1 MCSYILY
8 RSICTMYFLYPFS
21 SRSKTL
27 SFPIPKPYN
36 FDAVFH
42 IFSSRLRASTRPPP
56 VRISIIMSVLVSSS
70 RRVFVV
76 YVVFF
81 VVVCVVAS
89 KSTTTLDDD
98 VNDDA
103 LSFALP
109 SFVPKVKR
117 IIVRDDVSK
126 KSDTNDDGWLYVRHE
141 STLDAVLALATR
153 RDFFDGERRWDTT
166 HRRNEERD
174 DDFADEEEDTEK
186 VLNAMTTTGFSAED
200 FARSEKGVVLVSVC
214 EARDDERARPS
225 FTASRSWSASSAM
238 YAFAAKAYSASSSAA
253 REGNESVSMRCKR
266 EDFVEKGG
274 AEKVDAFEKALRAEA
289 RLESSDASTSS
300 ALRRLS
306 EELACFSE
314 RAKERFGEGKVSS
327 AGDGEME
334 VAYAEICGV
343 TTLGAIDATKKKKIE
358 AFVEKTI
365 EEVLERVGALGV
377 VVAQAKEKNEVVKS
391 QRRALLQDD
400 SSSEKERSA
409 KDYPNKA
416 TATIVGFILLI
427 GAVTGF
433 LAMLNMPFPTDSLL
447 FPKTKD
453 D

>member
-1 MCSYILY
+1 
-8 RSICTMYFLYPFS
+8 
-21 SRSKTL
+21 
-27 SFPIPKPYN
+27 
-36 FDAVFH
+36 
-42 IFSSRLRASTRPPP
+42 
-56 VRISIIMSVLVSSS
+56 MSVLLSSS
-70 RRVFVV
+70 RRVFVVV

-81 VVVCVVAS
+81 VVVVRVVAS

-98 VNDDA
+98 VNDDFA
-103 LSFALP
+103 LSPFALP

-117 IIVRDDVSK
+117 IVVRRDDVSK
-126 KSDTNDDGWLYVRHE
+126 KSGDTNDDDGWVYVRHE

-153 RDFFDGERRWDTT
+153 RDFFDGGERRWDTT
-166 HRRNEERD
+166 HGRNEERD
-174 DDFADEEEDTEK
+174 DDFVADEEEDTEK
-186 VLNAMTTTGFSAED
+186 VLNAMTTTTGFSAED

-214 EARDDERARPS
+214 EAKDDERARPS

-238 YAFAAKAYSASSSAA
+238 YAFAAKAYSASSAAA

-334 VAYAEICGV
+334 VAYAEICGM

>member
-1 MCSYILY
+1 
-8 RSICTMYFLYPFS
+8 
-21 SRSKTL
+21 
-27 SFPIPKPYN
+27 
-36 FDAVFH
+36 
-42 IFSSRLRASTRPPP
+42 
-56 VRISIIMSVLVSSS
+56 MSVLLSSS
-70 RRVFVV
+70 RRVFVVV

-81 VVVCVVAS
+81 VVVVRVVAS

-98 VNDDA
+98 VNDDFA
-103 LSFALP
+103 LSPFALP

-117 IIVRDDVSK
+117 IVVRRDDVSK
-126 KSDTNDDGWLYVRHE
+126 KSGDTNDDDGWVYVRHE

-153 RDFFDGERRWDTT
+153 RDFFDDGEERRWWDTGT

-174 DDFADEEEDTEK
+174 DDYIADDEEEDTEK
-186 VLNAMTTTGFSAED
+186 VLNAMMTTTGFSALED

-238 YAFAAKAYSASSSAA
+238 YAFAAKAYSASSAA

-334 VAYAEICGV
+334 VAYAEICGM

>member
-1 MCSYILY
+1 MLRTIVLLLCVVYI
-8 RSICTMYFLYPFS
+8 SIYIYVFFTFS
-21 SRSKTL
+21 SRSNITPFSFETL
-27 SFPIPKPYN
+27 Y
-36 FDAVFH
+36 
-42 IFSSRLRASTRPPP
+42 SSRLEDAAFFFFAFEGIDDPPP
-56 VRISIIMSVLVSSS
+56 VRIIIVIMSVLLSS

-76 YVVFF
+76 YVVVY

-126 KSDTNDDGWLYVRHE
+126 KSDTNDDGWVYVRHE

-186 VLNAMTTTGFSAED
+186 VLNAMTTGFSAED

-214 EARDDERARPS
+214 EARDERARPS

-238 YAFAAKAYSASSSAA
+238 YAFAAKAYSASSL
-253 REGNESVSMRCKR
+253 VSIRCKR

-334 VAYAEICGV
+334 VAYAEICGM

>member
-1 MCSYILY
+1 M
-8 RSICTMYFLYPFS
+8 F
-21 SRSKTL
+21 
-27 SFPIPKPYN
+27 
-36 FDAVFH
+36 V
-42 IFSSRLRASTRPPP
+42 
-56 VRISIIMSVLVSSS
+56 
-70 RRVFVV
+70 VV

-98 VNDDA
+98 VNDVNDVNA

-117 IIVRDDVSK
+117 IVFVRDDDDVSK
-126 KSDTNDDGWLYVRHE
+126 KSDDTNDVNDGWVYVRHE

-153 RDFFDGERRWDTT
+153 RDFFDGGERRWDTT

-186 VLNAMTTTGFSAED
+186 VLNAMTTGFSAED

-214 EARDDERARPS
+214 EARDEGARPP
-225 FTASRSWSASSAM
+225 FTASPSWSASSAM
-238 YAFAAKAYSASSSAA
+238 YAFAAKAYSASSAAA

-334 VAYAEICGV
+334 VAYAEICGM

>member
-1 MCSYILY
+1 MG
-8 RSICTMYFLYPFS
+8 
-21 SRSKTL
+21 
-27 SFPIPKPYN
+27 
-36 FDAVFH
+36 V
-42 IFSSRLRASTRPPP
+42 
-56 VRISIIMSVLVSSS
+56 VVS
-70 RRVFVV
+70 RRVVCVVYYVFFVV
-76 YVVFF
+76 YVVVFF
-81 VVVCVVAS
+81 VAAS
-89 KSTTTLDDD
+89 KSTLTTLDDD
-98 VNDDA
+98 VNDVNDA
-103 LSFALP
+103 LSFALTSSP
-109 SFVPKVKR
+109 SSVPKVKR
-117 IIVRDDVSK
+117 INVVGGQNRDFDDVSK
-126 KSDTNDDGWLYVRHE
+126 KSGDDDDDGWVYVRHE

-153 RDFFDGERRWDTT
+153 RDFFDDGERRWWDTT

-174 DDFADEEEDTEK
+174 DDYFADEEEDTEK
-186 VLNAMTTTGFSAED
+186 VLNAMTFAAED

-238 YAFAAKAYSASSSAA
+238 YAFAAKAYSASSAAA

-334 VAYAEICGV
+334 VAYAEICGM

-358 AFVEKTI
+358 VFVGKTI

-377 VVAQAKEKNEVVKS
+377 VVVQAKEKNEVVKS

>member
-1 MCSYILY
+1 
-8 RSICTMYFLYPFS
+8 
-21 SRSKTL
+21 
-27 SFPIPKPYN
+27 
-36 FDAVFH
+36 
-42 IFSSRLRASTRPPP
+42 
-56 VRISIIMSVLVSSS
+56 MSVLLSS
-70 RRVFVV
+70 RRAFVV
-76 YVVFF
+76 VVYYVVFF
-81 VVVCVVAS
+81 VFFVVRVVAS
-89 KSTTTLDDD
+89 KSTTTLDD
-98 VNDDA
+98 VINDFA
-103 LSFALP
+103 LSPFASP
-109 SFVPKVKR
+109 SCVPKVKR
-117 IIVRDDVSK
+117 IKVVVRRDDDVSK
-126 KSDTNDDGWLYVRHE
+126 KSDDVNDDDGWVYVRHE
-141 STLDAVLALATR
+141 STLDAILALATR
-153 RDFFDGERRWDTT
+153 RDFFDDGRERT
-166 HRRNEERD
+166 HGKRNEDRD
-174 DDFADEEEDTEK
+174 DDCVADEEEDTEK
-186 VLNAMTTTGFSAED
+186 VLNAMTTTTTGWFSAED

-214 EARDDERARPS
+214 EAKDDERARPS
-225 FTASRSWSASSAM
+225 CTASRSWSASSAT
-238 YAFAAKAYSASSSAA
+238 YAFAAKAYSASSAAA
-253 REGNESVSMRCKR
+253 RGEGNESVSMRCKR
-266 EDFVEKGG
+266 EDFVEKGE

-314 RAKERFGEGKVSS
+314 RAEERFGEGKVSS

-334 VAYAEICGV
+334 VAYAEICGM

>member
-1 MCSYILY
+1 MLRTIVLLLCVVYI
-8 RSICTMYFLYPFS
+8 SIYIYVFFTFS
-21 SRSKTL
+21 SRSNITPFSFETL
-27 SFPIPKPYN
+27 Y
-36 FDAVFH
+36 
-42 IFSSRLRASTRPPP
+42 SSRLEDAAFFFFAFEGIDDPPP
-56 VRISIIMSVLVSSS
+56 VRIIIIIMSVLLSS

-76 YVVFF
+76 YVVVY

-117 IIVRDDVSK
+117 IVRDVSK
-126 KSDTNDDGWLYVRHE
+126 KSGDDDDGWVYVRHE

-166 HRRNEERD
+166 HRRSEERD

-186 VLNAMTTTGFSAED
+186 VLNAMTTGFSAED

-214 EARDDERARPS
+214 EARDEGVRSS
-225 FTASRSWSASSAM
+225 FTASPSWSASSAM
-238 YAFAAKAYSASSSAA
+238 YAFAAKAYSASS
-253 REGNESVSMRCKR
+253 SVSMRCKR

-314 RAKERFGEGKVSS
+314 RAEERFGEGKVSS

-334 VAYAEICGV
+334 VAYAEICGM

>member
-1 MCSYILY
+1 
-8 RSICTMYFLYPFS
+8 
-21 SRSKTL
+21 
-27 SFPIPKPYN
+27 
-36 FDAVFH
+36 
-42 IFSSRLRASTRPPP
+42 
-56 VRISIIMSVLVSSS
+56 MSVLLSSSFTSSS
-70 RRVFVV
+70 RKQRAFTKVV
-76 YVVFF
+76 YYYVVFF
-81 VVVCVVAS
+81 VVYYVVVCVVVAS
-89 KSTTTLDDD
+89 KSTTTFLDDD
-98 VNDDA
+98 VINDA
-103 LSFALP
+103 LSKFA
-109 SFVPKVKR
+109 VPKVKR
-117 IIVRDDVSK
+117 IDVFVRDDDDVSSK
-126 KSDTNDDGWLYVRHE
+126 KSDDTNDVINDGWVYVRHE

-153 RDFFDGERRWDTT
+153 RDFFDDDGEERRWWDTGT

-174 DDFADEEEDTEK
+174 DDYIADDEEEDTEK
-186 VLNAMTTTGFSAED
+186 VLNAMMTTTGFSALED

-214 EARDDERARPS
+214 EATRDDERARPS
-225 FTASRSWSASSAM
+225 FTASSRSWSASSAM

-253 REGNESVSMRCKR
+253 CEGNESVSMRCKR

-334 VAYAEICGV
+334 VAYAEICGM

>member
-1 MCSYILY
+1 
-8 RSICTMYFLYPFS
+8 
-21 SRSKTL
+21 
-27 SFPIPKPYN
+27 
-36 FDAVFH
+36 
-42 IFSSRLRASTRPPP
+42 
-56 VRISIIMSVLVSSS
+56 MSVLLSS

-117 IIVRDDVSK
+117 IVVRDDVSK
-126 KSDTNDDGWLYVRHE
+126 KSDTNDDDGWVYVRHE

-153 RDFFDGERRWDTT
+153 RDFFDGGERRWDTT
-166 HRRNEERD
+166 HGRNEERD
-174 DDFADEEEDTEK
+174 DDFVADEEEDTEK
-186 VLNAMTTTGFSAED
+186 VLNVMTTGFSAED

-334 VAYAEICGV
+334 VAYAEICGM

>member
-1 MCSYILY
+1 
-8 RSICTMYFLYPFS
+8 
-21 SRSKTL
+21 
-27 SFPIPKPYN
+27 
-36 FDAVFH
+36 
-42 IFSSRLRASTRPPP
+42 
-56 VRISIIMSVLVSSS
+56 MSVLLSS
-70 RRVFVV
+70 RRAFVV
-76 YVVFF
+76 VVYYVVFFVFF

-98 VNDDA
+98 VINDFA
-103 LSFALP
+103 LSPFASP
-109 SFVPKVKR
+109 SCVPKVKR
-117 IIVRDDVSK
+117 IIKVVVRRDDDVSK
-126 KSDTNDDGWLYVRHE
+126 KSDDVNDDDGWVYVRHE
-141 STLDAVLALATR
+141 STLDAILALATR
-153 RDFFDGERRWDTT
+153 RDFFDDGRERT
-166 HRRNEERD
+166 HGKRNEDRD
-174 DDFADEEEDTEK
+174 DDCVADEEEDTEK
-186 VLNAMTTTGFSAED
+186 VLNAMTTTTTGWFSAED

-214 EARDDERARPS
+214 EAKDDERARPS
-225 FTASRSWSASSAM
+225 CTASRSWSASSAT
-238 YAFAAKAYSASSSAA
+238 YAFAAKAYSASSAAA
-253 REGNESVSMRCKR
+253 RGEGNESVSMRCKR
-266 EDFVEKGG
+266 EDFVEKGE

-314 RAKERFGEGKVSS
+314 RAEERFGEGKVSS

-334 VAYAEICGV
+334 VAYAEICGM

>member
-1 MCSYILY
+1 
-8 RSICTMYFLYPFS
+8 
-21 SRSKTL
+21 
-27 SFPIPKPYN
+27 
-36 FDAVFH
+36 
-42 IFSSRLRASTRPPP
+42 
-56 VRISIIMSVLVSSS
+56 MSVLLSSSFTSSS
-70 RRVFVV
+70 RKQRAFTKVV
-76 YVVFF
+76 YYYVVFF
-81 VVVCVVAS
+81 VVYYVVVCVVVAS
-89 KSTTTLDDD
+89 KSTTTFLDDD
-98 VNDDA
+98 VIHDA
-103 LSFALP
+103 LSKFA
-109 SFVPKVKR
+109 VPKVKR
-117 IIVRDDVSK
+117 INVFVRDDDDVSSK
-126 KSDTNDDGWLYVRHE
+126 KSDDTNDVNDDFDDGWVYVRHE

-153 RDFFDGERRWDTT
+153 RDFFDDDDGEERRWWDTGT

-174 DDFADEEEDTEK
+174 DDYIADDEEEDTEK
-186 VLNAMTTTGFSAED
+186 VLNAMMTTTTGFSAED

-334 VAYAEICGV
+334 VAYAEICGM

>member
-1 MCSYILY
+1 
-8 RSICTMYFLYPFS
+8 
-21 SRSKTL
+21 
-27 SFPIPKPYN
+27 
-36 FDAVFH
+36 
-42 IFSSRLRASTRPPP
+42 
-56 VRISIIMSVLVSSS
+56 MSVLLSSS
-70 RRVFVV
+70 RRVFVVV

-81 VVVCVVAS
+81 VVVVRVVAS

-98 VNDDA
+98 VNDDFA
-103 LSFALP
+103 LSPFALP

-117 IIVRDDVSK
+117 IVVRDDDVSK
-126 KSDTNDDGWLYVRHE
+126 KSDTNDDDDGWVYVRHE

-153 RDFFDGERRWDTT
+153 RDFFDDGERRWDTT

-174 DDFADEEEDTEK
+174 DDYFADEEEDTEK

-214 EARDDERARPS
+214 EAKDDERARPS

-238 YAFAAKAYSASSSAA
+238 YAFAAKAYSASLAAA

-334 VAYAEICGV
+334 VAYAEICGM

>member
-1 MCSYILY
+1 
-8 RSICTMYFLYPFS
+8 
-21 SRSKTL
+21 
-27 SFPIPKPYN
+27 
-36 FDAVFH
+36 
-42 IFSSRLRASTRPPP
+42 
-56 VRISIIMSVLVSSS
+56 MSVLLSSSS
-70 RRVFVV
+70 RKRAFVV

-81 VVVCVVAS
+81 VVVVCVVAS

-98 VNDDA
+98 VNDDFA
-103 LSFALP
+103 LSPFALP

-117 IIVRDDVSK
+117 IVVRRDDVSK
-126 KSDTNDDGWLYVRHE
+126 KSGDTNDDDGWVYVRHE

-153 RDFFDGERRWDTT
+153 RDFFDGGERRWDTT
-166 HRRNEERD
+166 HGRNEERD
-174 DDFADEEEDTEK
+174 DDFVADEEEDTEK
-186 VLNAMTTTGFSAED
+186 VLNAMTTTTGFSAED
-200 FARSEKGVVLVSVC
+200 FARSEKGVVLISVC
-214 EARDDERARPS
+214 EARDERARPS

-238 YAFAAKAYSASSSAA
+238 YAFAAKAYSASSAAA

-334 VAYAEICGV
+334 VAYAEICGM

-365 EEVLERVGALGV
+365 EEVVERVGALGV

>member
-1 MCSYILY
+1 
-8 RSICTMYFLYPFS
+8 
-21 SRSKTL
+21 
-27 SFPIPKPYN
+27 
-36 FDAVFH
+36 
-42 IFSSRLRASTRPPP
+42 
-56 VRISIIMSVLVSSS
+56 MSVLLSSSS
-70 RRVFVV
+70 RKRVFVV

-81 VVVCVVAS
+81 VVVVCVVAS

-117 IIVRDDVSK
+117 IVRDVSK
-126 KSDTNDDGWLYVRHE
+126 KSGDDDDGWVYVRHE

-153 RDFFDGERRWDTT
+153 RDFFDDGERRWDTT

-174 DDFADEEEDTEK
+174 DDYFADEEEDTEK

-238 YAFAAKAYSASSSAA
+238 YAFAAKAYSASSAAA

-334 VAYAEICGV
+334 VAYAEICGM

>member
-1 MCSYILY
+1 MGVVV
-8 RSICTMYFLYPFS
+8 
-21 SRSKTL
+21 SRK
-27 SFPIPKPYN
+27 
-36 FDAVFH
+36 
-42 IFSSRLRASTRPPP
+42 
-56 VRISIIMSVLVSSS
+56 SVLCV
-70 RRVFVV
+70 VYHVFFVV
-76 YVVFF
+76 YVV
-81 VVVCVVAS
+81 CVAAS
-89 KSTTTLDDD
+89 KSTLTTLDDD
-98 VNDDA
+98 VKDVNDA
-103 LSFALP
+103 LSFALTSSP
-109 SFVPKVKR
+109 SSVPKVKR
-117 IIVRDDVSK
+117 INVVVGQNRDFDDVSK
-126 KSDTNDDGWLYVRHE
+126 KSVDDDDGWVYVRHE

-153 RDFFDGERRWDTT
+153 RDFDGERRDKT
-166 HRRNEERD
+166 HGRRRRERE
-174 DDFADEEEDTEK
+174 DFADEEEDTEK
-186 VLNAMTTTGFSAED
+186 VLNAMTFAAED

-238 YAFAAKAYSASSSAA
+238 YAFAAKAYSASSAA

-334 VAYAEICGV
+334 VAYAEICGM

-358 AFVEKTI
+358 AFVGKTI

-377 VVAQAKEKNEVVKS
+377 VVVQAKEKNEVVKS

>member
-1 MCSYILY
+1 
-8 RSICTMYFLYPFS
+8 
-21 SRSKTL
+21 
-27 SFPIPKPYN
+27 
-36 FDAVFH
+36 
-42 IFSSRLRASTRPPP
+42 
-56 VRISIIMSVLVSSS
+56 MSVLLSSSFTSSS
-70 RRVFVV
+70 RKQRAFTKVV
-76 YVVFF
+76 YYYYVVFF
-81 VVVCVVAS
+81 VVYYVVVCVVVVAS
-89 KSTTTLDDD
+89 KSTTTFLDDD
-98 VNDDA
+98 DVINDA
-103 LSFALP
+103 LSKFA
-109 SFVPKVKR
+109 VPKVKR
-117 IIVRDDVSK
+117 IDVFVRDDDDDVSSK
-126 KSDTNDDGWLYVRHE
+126 KSDDTNDVINDGWVYVRHE

-153 RDFFDGERRWDTT
+153 RDFFDDDGEERRWWDTGT

-174 DDFADEEEDTEK
+174 DDYIADDEEEDTEK
-186 VLNAMTTTGFSAED
+186 VLNAMMTTTGFSALED

-214 EARDDERARPS
+214 EATRDDERAARPS
-225 FTASRSWSASSAM
+225 FTASSRSWSASSAM

-334 VAYAEICGV
+334 VAYAEICGM

>member
-1 MCSYILY
+1 
-8 RSICTMYFLYPFS
+8 
-21 SRSKTL
+21 
-27 SFPIPKPYN
+27 
-36 FDAVFH
+36 
-42 IFSSRLRASTRPPP
+42 
-56 VRISIIMSVLVSSS
+56 MSVLLSS

-117 IIVRDDVSK
+117 IIARDDVSK
-126 KSDTNDDGWLYVRHE
+126 KSDTNDDGWVYVRHE

-153 RDFFDGERRWDTT
+153 RDFFDDGERRWDTT

-238 YAFAAKAYSASSSAA
+238 YAFAAKAYSASSAAA

-334 VAYAEICGV
+334 VAYAEICGM

>member
-1 MCSYILY
+1 
-8 RSICTMYFLYPFS
+8 
-21 SRSKTL
+21 
-27 SFPIPKPYN
+27 
-36 FDAVFH
+36 
-42 IFSSRLRASTRPPP
+42 
-56 VRISIIMSVLVSSS
+56 MSVLLSSS
-70 RRVFVV
+70 RRVFVVV

-81 VVVCVVAS
+81 VVVVRVVAS

-98 VNDDA
+98 VNDDDDA

-117 IIVRDDVSK
+117 IVVRDDVSK
-126 KSDTNDDGWLYVRHE
+126 KSDTNDDGWVYVRHE

-153 RDFFDGERRWDTT
+153 RDFFDGGERRWDTT
-166 HRRNEERD
+166 HGRNEERD
-174 DDFADEEEDTEK
+174 DDFVADEEEDTEK
-186 VLNAMTTTGFSAED
+186 VLNAMMTTTGFSALED

-214 EARDDERARPS
+214 EAKDDERARPS

-238 YAFAAKAYSASSSAA
+238 YAFAAKAYSASSAAA

-334 VAYAEICGV
+334 VAYAEICGM

>member
-1 MCSYILY
+1 
-8 RSICTMYFLYPFS
+8 
-21 SRSKTL
+21 
-27 SFPIPKPYN
+27 
-36 FDAVFH
+36 
-42 IFSSRLRASTRPPP
+42 
-56 VRISIIMSVLVSSS
+56 MSVLLLSSFTSS
-70 RRVFVV
+70 RKRAFKVV
-76 YVVFF
+76 YYVVFF
-81 VVVCVVAS
+81 VVYYVVCVVVAS
-89 KSTTTLDDD
+89 KSTTTFLDDD
-98 VNDDA
+98 DVINDA
-103 LSFALP
+103 LSKFA
-109 SFVPKVKR
+109 VPKVKR
-117 IIVRDDVSK
+117 IDVFVRDDDDDVSSK
-126 KSDTNDDGWLYVRHE
+126 KSDDTNDVINDGWVYVRHE

-153 RDFFDGERRWDTT
+153 RDFFDDDGEERRWWDTGT

-174 DDFADEEEDTEK
+174 DDYIADDEEEDTEK
-186 VLNAMTTTGFSAED
+186 VLNAMTTTGFSALED

-214 EARDDERARPS
+214 EATRDDERARPS
-225 FTASRSWSASSAM
+225 FTASSRSWSASSAM

-334 VAYAEICGV
+334 VAYAEICGM

>member
-1 MCSYILY
+1 
-8 RSICTMYFLYPFS
+8 
-21 SRSKTL
+21 
-27 SFPIPKPYN
+27 
-36 FDAVFH
+36 
-42 IFSSRLRASTRPPP
+42 
-56 VRISIIMSVLVSSS
+56 MSVLLSSFTS
-70 RRVFVV
+70 SHKRAFKVV
-76 YVVFF
+76 YYVVFF
-81 VVVCVVAS
+81 VVYYVVCVVVAS

-98 VNDDA
+98 VNDA
-103 LSFALP
+103 LSFA
-109 SFVPKVKR
+109 VPKVKR
-117 IIVRDDVSK
+117 INVFVRDDDDVSSK
-126 KSDTNDDGWLYVRHE
+126 KSDDTNDVNDDFDDGWVYVRHE

-153 RDFFDGERRWDTT
+153 RDFFDDDGEERRWWDTGT

-174 DDFADEEEDTEK
+174 DDYIADDEEEDTEK
-186 VLNAMTTTGFSAED
+186 VLNAMTMTTTGFSALED

-214 EARDDERARPS
+214 EATRDDERARPS
-225 FTASRSWSASSAM
+225 FTASRRSWSASSAM

-334 VAYAEICGV
+334 VAYAEICGM

>member
-1 MCSYILY
+1 M
-8 RSICTMYFLYPFS
+8 
-21 SRSKTL
+21 
-27 SFPIPKPYN
+27 
-36 FDAVFH
+36 
-42 IFSSRLRASTRPPP
+42 
-56 VRISIIMSVLVSSS
+56 
-70 RRVFVV
+70 FVV

-117 IIVRDDVSK
+117 IVVRDDVSK
-126 KSDTNDDGWLYVRHE
+126 KSDTNDDDGWVYVRHE

-166 HRRNEERD
+166 HRRSEERD

-186 VLNAMTTTGFSAED
+186 VLNAMTTGFSAED

-238 YAFAAKAYSASSSAA
+238 YAFAAKAYSASS
-253 REGNESVSMRCKR
+253 SVSMRCKR

-334 VAYAEICGV
+334 VAYAEICGM

>member
-1 MCSYILY
+1 
-8 RSICTMYFLYPFS
+8 
-21 SRSKTL
+21 
-27 SFPIPKPYN
+27 
-36 FDAVFH
+36 
-42 IFSSRLRASTRPPP
+42 
-56 VRISIIMSVLVSSS
+56 MSVLLSSFTSS
-70 RRVFVV
+70 RKRAFKVV
-76 YVVFF
+76 YYVVFF
-81 VVVCVVAS
+81 VVYYVVCVVVAS

-98 VNDDA
+98 VNDVNDVNA

-109 SFVPKVKR
+109 SSFVPKVKR
-117 IIVRDDVSK
+117 IVFVRDDDDVSK
-126 KSDTNDDGWLYVRHE
+126 KSDDTNDDDFDGWVYVRHE

-153 RDFFDGERRWDTT
+153 RDFFDDDGEERRWWDTGT

-174 DDFADEEEDTEK
+174 DDYIADDEEEDTEK
-186 VLNAMTTTGFSAED
+186 VLNAMMTTTTGFSALED

-334 VAYAEICGV
+334 VAYAEICGM

>member
-1 MCSYILY
+1 
-8 RSICTMYFLYPFS
+8 
-21 SRSKTL
+21 
-27 SFPIPKPYN
+27 
-36 FDAVFH
+36 
-42 IFSSRLRASTRPPP
+42 
-56 VRISIIMSVLVSSS
+56 MSVLLSS
-70 RRVFVV
+70 RRAFVV
-76 YVVFF
+76 VVYYVVFF
-81 VVVCVVAS
+81 VVYYVVCVVVAS

-98 VNDDA
+98 VINDFA
-103 LSFALP
+103 LSPFASP
-109 SFVPKVKR
+109 SCVPKVKR
-117 IIVRDDVSK
+117 IKVVVRRDDDVSK
-126 KSDTNDDGWLYVRHE
+126 KSGDANDDDGWVYVRHE
-141 STLDAVLALATR
+141 STLDAILALATR
-153 RDFFDGERRWDTT
+153 RDFFDDGRERT
-166 HRRNEERD
+166 HGKRNEDRD
-174 DDFADEEEDTEK
+174 DDCVADEEEDTEK
-186 VLNAMTTTGFSAED
+186 VLNAMTTTTTGWFSAED

-214 EARDDERARPS
+214 EAKDDERARPS
-225 FTASRSWSASSAM
+225 FTASRRSWSASSAM

-334 VAYAEICGV
+334 VAYAEICGM

>member
-1 MCSYILY
+1 
-8 RSICTMYFLYPFS
+8 
-21 SRSKTL
+21 
-27 SFPIPKPYN
+27 
-36 FDAVFH
+36 
-42 IFSSRLRASTRPPP
+42 
-56 VRISIIMSVLVSSS
+56 MSVLLLSFTSS
-70 RRVFVV
+70 RKRAFKVV
-76 YVVFF
+76 YYVVFF
-81 VVVCVVAS
+81 VVYYVVCVVVAS

-98 VNDDA
+98 VINDDVINDA

-109 SFVPKVKR
+109 KVKR
-117 IIVRDDVSK
+117 IVFVRDDDDVSSK
-126 KSDTNDDGWLYVRHE
+126 KSDDTNDVNDGWVYVRHE

-153 RDFFDGERRWDTT
+153 RDFFDDDGEERRWWDTGT

-174 DDFADEEEDTEK
+174 DDYIADDEEEDTEK
-186 VLNAMTTTGFSAED
+186 VLNAMMTTTTGFSALED

-225 FTASRSWSASSAM
+225 FTASRRSWSASSAM

-334 VAYAEICGV
+334 VAYAEICGM

>member
-1 MCSYILY
+1 
-8 RSICTMYFLYPFS
+8 
-21 SRSKTL
+21 
-27 SFPIPKPYN
+27 
-36 FDAVFH
+36 
-42 IFSSRLRASTRPPP
+42 
-56 VRISIIMSVLVSSS
+56 MSVLLSSSFTSSS
-70 RRVFVV
+70 RKQRAFTKVV
-76 YVVFF
+76 YYYYVVFF
-81 VVVCVVAS
+81 VVYYVVVCVVVAAS
-89 KSTTTLDDD
+89 KSTTTFLDDD
-98 VNDDA
+98 DVINDA
-103 LSFALP
+103 LSKFA
-109 SFVPKVKR
+109 VPKVKR
-117 IIVRDDVSK
+117 INVFVRDDDDDVSSK
-126 KSDTNDDGWLYVRHE
+126 KSDDTNDVINDGWVYVRHE

-153 RDFFDGERRWDTT
+153 RDFDGERWDKT
-166 HRRNEERD
+166 HGRRSERE
-174 DDFADEEEDTEK
+174 DFADEEEDTEK
-186 VLNAMTTTGFSAED
+186 VLNAMTFAAED

-214 EARDDERARPS
+214 EARDEGARPP
-225 FTASRSWSASSAM
+225 FTASPSWSASSAM
-238 YAFAAKAYSASSSAA
+238 YAFAAKAYSASSAA

-289 RLESSDASTSS
+289 CLESSDASTYS
-300 ALRRLS
+300 ALRLMS

-314 RAKERFGEGKVSS
+314 RAEERFGEGKVSS

-334 VAYAEICGV
+334 VAYAEICGM

-358 AFVEKTI
+358 AFVGKTI

>member
-1 MCSYILY
+1 
-8 RSICTMYFLYPFS
+8 
-21 SRSKTL
+21 
-27 SFPIPKPYN
+27 
-36 FDAVFH
+36 
-42 IFSSRLRASTRPPP
+42 
-56 VRISIIMSVLVSSS
+56 MSVLLSSFTSS
-70 RRVFVV
+70 RKRAFKVLY

-81 VVVCVVAS
+81 VVYYVVCVVVAS

-98 VNDDA
+98 VINDVNA
-103 LSFALP
+103 LSKFA
-109 SFVPKVKR
+109 VPKVKR
-117 IIVRDDVSK
+117 INVFVRDDDDVSSK
-126 KSDTNDDGWLYVRHE
+126 KSDDTNDVNDDFDDGWVYVRHE

-153 RDFFDGERRWDTT
+153 RDFDGERRDKTQG
-166 HRRNEERD
+166 RRRRRERE
-174 DDFADEEEDTEK
+174 DFADEEEDTEK
-186 VLNAMTTTGFSAED
+186 VLNAMTFAAED

-238 YAFAAKAYSASSSAA
+238 YAFAEKAYSASSSAA

-266 EDFVEKGG
+266 EDLVEKGG

-334 VAYAEICGV
+334 VAYAEICGMS
-343 TTLGAIDATKKKKIE
+343 TLGAIDATKKKKIE
-358 AFVEKTI
+358 AFVGKTI

-377 VVAQAKEKNEVVKS
+377 VVVQAKEKNEVVKS

>member
-1 MCSYILY
+1 MG
-8 RSICTMYFLYPFS
+8 
-21 SRSKTL
+21 
-27 SFPIPKPYN
+27 
-36 FDAVFH
+36 V
-42 IFSSRLRASTRPPP
+42 
-56 VRISIIMSVLVSSS
+56 VVS
-70 RRVFVV
+70 RRVVCVVYYVFFVV
-76 YVVFF
+76 YFVVFF
-81 VVVCVVAS
+81 VAAS
-89 KSTTTLDDD
+89 KSTLTTFDDD
-98 VNDDA
+98 VNDVNDA
-103 LSFALP
+103 LSFALTSSP
-109 SFVPKVKR
+109 SSVPKVKR
-117 IIVRDDVSK
+117 INVVGGQNRDFDDVSK
-126 KSDTNDDGWLYVRHE
+126 KSGDDDDDGWVYVRHE

-153 RDFFDGERRWDTT
+153 RDFDGERRDKT
-166 HRRNEERD
+166 HGRRRRERE
-174 DDFADEEEDTEK
+174 DFADEEEDTEK
-186 VLNAMTTTGFSAED
+186 VLNAMTFAAED

-214 EARDDERARPS
+214 EARDEGARPP
-225 FTASRSWSASSAM
+225 FTASPSWSASSAM
-238 YAFAAKAYSASSSAA
+238 YAFAAKAYSASSAA

-334 VAYAEICGV
+334 VAYAEICGM

>member
-1 MCSYILY
+1 
-8 RSICTMYFLYPFS
+8 
-21 SRSKTL
+21 
-27 SFPIPKPYN
+27 
-36 FDAVFH
+36 
-42 IFSSRLRASTRPPP
+42 
-56 VRISIIMSVLVSSS
+56 MSVLLSSFITSSS
-70 RRVFVV
+70 RKRAFNKVV
-76 YVVFF
+76 YYVVFF
-81 VVVCVVAS
+81 VVYYVVCVVVAS

-98 VNDDA
+98 VINDDVINDA
-103 LSFALP
+103 LSFA
-109 SFVPKVKR
+109 VPKVKR
-117 IIVRDDVSK
+117 IVFVRDDDDVSSK
-126 KSDTNDDGWLYVRHE
+126 KSDDTNDVNDGWVYVRHE

-153 RDFFDGERRWDTT
+153 RDFFDDDDGEERRWWDTGT

-174 DDFADEEEDTEK
+174 DDYIADDEEEDTEK
-186 VLNAMTTTGFSAED
+186 VLNAMMTTTTTGFSALED

-214 EARDDERARPS
+214 EATRDDERARPS

-334 VAYAEICGV
+334 VAYAEICGM

>member
-1 MCSYILY
+1 
-8 RSICTMYFLYPFS
+8 
-21 SRSKTL
+21 
-27 SFPIPKPYN
+27 
-36 FDAVFH
+36 
-42 IFSSRLRASTRPPP
+42 
-56 VRISIIMSVLVSSS
+56 MSVLLSSSFTSSS
-70 RRVFVV
+70 RKQQRAFITKVV
-76 YVVFF
+76 YYYVVFF
-81 VVVCVVAS
+81 VVYYVVVCVVVVAS
-89 KSTTTLDDD
+89 KSTTTFLDDD
-98 VNDDA
+98 DVINDA
-103 LSFALP
+103 LSKFA
-109 SFVPKVKR
+109 VPKVKR
-117 IIVRDDVSK
+117 INVFVRDDDDVSK
-126 KSDTNDDGWLYVRHE
+126 KSDDTNDVNDFDDGWVYVRHE

-153 RDFFDGERRWDTT
+153 RDFFDDDDGEERRWWDTGT

-174 DDFADEEEDTEK
+174 DDYIADDEEEDTEK
-186 VLNAMTTTGFSAED
+186 VLNAMMTTTGFSALED

-214 EARDDERARPS
+214 EATRDDERARPS

-334 VAYAEICGV
+334 VAYAEICGM

>member
-1 MCSYILY
+1 M
-8 RSICTMYFLYPFS
+8 
-21 SRSKTL
+21 K
-27 SFPIPKPYN
+27 
-36 FDAVFH
+36 
-42 IFSSRLRASTRPPP
+42 
-56 VRISIIMSVLVSSS
+56 RIN
-70 RRVFVV
+70 VFVRDD
-76 YVVFF
+76 
-81 VVVCVVAS
+81 
-89 KSTTTLDDD
+89 DDD
-98 VNDDA
+98 V
-103 LSFALP
+103 F
-109 SFVPKVKR
+109 
-117 IIVRDDVSK
+117 K
-126 KSDTNDDGWLYVRHE
+126 KSDDTNDVNDGWVYVRHE

-153 RDFFDGERRWDTT
+153 RDFFDDDDGEERRWWDTGT

-174 DDFADEEEDTEK
+174 DDYIADDEEEDTEK
-186 VLNAMTTTGFSAED
+186 VLNAMMTTTTTGFSALED

-214 EARDDERARPS
+214 EATRDDERAKRRNLRLLRL
-225 FTASRSWSASSAM
+225 RSWSASSAM
-238 YAFAAKAYSASSSAA
+238 YAFAAKAYSASSAAA

-274 AEKVDAFEKALRAEA
+274 AEKVDAFGKALRAEA

-334 VAYAEICGV
+334 VAYAEICGM

>member
-1 MCSYILY
+1 
-8 RSICTMYFLYPFS
+8 
-21 SRSKTL
+21 
-27 SFPIPKPYN
+27 
-36 FDAVFH
+36 
-42 IFSSRLRASTRPPP
+42 
-56 VRISIIMSVLVSSS
+56 MSVLLSSSSS
-70 RRVFVV
+70 RKRAFKVV
-76 YVVFF
+76 YYVVFF
-81 VVVCVVAS
+81 VVYVVVCVVAS

-98 VNDDA
+98 VNDDVNDA

-109 SFVPKVKR
+109 KVKR
-117 IIVRDDVSK
+117 INVFVRDDDDVSSK
-126 KSDTNDDGWLYVRHE
+126 KSDDTNDVNDGWVYVRHE

-153 RDFFDGERRWDTT
+153 RDFFDDDGEERRWWDTGT

-174 DDFADEEEDTEK
+174 DDYIADDEEEDTEK
-186 VLNAMTTTGFSAED
+186 VLNAMMTTTGFSALED

-214 EARDDERARPS
+214 EATRDDERARPS

-334 VAYAEICGV
+334 VAYAEICGM

>member
-1 MCSYILY
+1 
-8 RSICTMYFLYPFS
+8 
-21 SRSKTL
+21 
-27 SFPIPKPYN
+27 
-36 FDAVFH
+36 
-42 IFSSRLRASTRPPP
+42 
-56 VRISIIMSVLVSSS
+56 MSVLLSSFTSS
-70 RRVFVV
+70 RKQRAFTKVV
-76 YVVFF
+76 YYYVVFF
-81 VVVCVVAS
+81 VVYYVVVCVVVAS
-89 KSTTTLDDD
+89 KSTTTFLDDD
-98 VNDDA
+98 VINDVNA
-103 LSFALP
+103 LSKFA
-109 SFVPKVKR
+109 VPKVKR
-117 IIVRDDVSK
+117 INVFVRDDDDVSSK
-126 KSDTNDDGWLYVRHE
+126 KSDDTNDVNDGWVYVRHE

-153 RDFFDGERRWDTT
+153 RDFFDDDGEERRWWDTGT

-174 DDFADEEEDTEK
+174 DDYIADDEEEDTEK
-186 VLNAMTTTGFSAED
+186 VLNAMMTTTGFSALED

-238 YAFAAKAYSASSSAA
+238 YAFAEKAYSASSSAA

-334 VAYAEICGV
+334 VAYAEICGM

>member
-1 MCSYILY
+1 
-8 RSICTMYFLYPFS
+8 
-21 SRSKTL
+21 
-27 SFPIPKPYN
+27 
-36 FDAVFH
+36 
-42 IFSSRLRASTRPPP
+42 
-56 VRISIIMSVLVSSS
+56 MSVLLSSSFTSSS
-70 RRVFVV
+70 RKRAFNKVV
-76 YVVFF
+76 YYVVFF
-81 VVVCVVAS
+81 VVYYVVCVVVAS
-89 KSTTTLDDD
+89 KSTTTFLDDD
-98 VNDDA
+98 VINDDVINDA

-109 SFVPKVKR
+109 KVKR
-117 IIVRDDVSK
+117 INVFVRDDDDVSSK
-126 KSDTNDDGWLYVRHE
+126 KSDDTNDVNDGWVYVRHE

-153 RDFFDGERRWDTT
+153 RDFFDDDGEERRWWDTGT

-174 DDFADEEEDTEK
+174 DDYIADDEEEDTEK
-186 VLNAMTTTGFSAED
+186 VLNAMMTTTTTGFSALED

-214 EARDDERARPS
+214 EATRDDERAARPS
-225 FTASRSWSASSAM
+225 FTASRRSWSASSAM
-238 YAFAAKAYSASSSAA
+238 YAFAEKAYSASSSAA

-334 VAYAEICGV
+334 VAYAEICGM

>member
-1 MCSYILY
+1 
-8 RSICTMYFLYPFS
+8 
-21 SRSKTL
+21 
-27 SFPIPKPYN
+27 
-36 FDAVFH
+36 
-42 IFSSRLRASTRPPP
+42 
-56 VRISIIMSVLVSSS
+56 MSVLLSSFTSS
-70 RRVFVV
+70 RKQRAFTKVV
-76 YVVFF
+76 YYYVVFF
-81 VVVCVVAS
+81 VVYYVVVCVVVAS
-89 KSTTTLDDD
+89 KSTTTFLDDD
-98 VNDDA
+98 VINDA
-103 LSFALP
+103 LSKFA
-109 SFVPKVKR
+109 VPKVKR
-117 IIVRDDVSK
+117 INVFVRDDDDVSSK
-126 KSDTNDDGWLYVRHE
+126 KSDDTNDVNDGWVYVRHE

-153 RDFFDGERRWDTT
+153 RDFFDDGERSWWDTT

-174 DDFADEEEDTEK
+174 DDYIADDEEEDTEK
-186 VLNAMTTTGFSAED
+186 VLNAMMTTTGFSALED

-334 VAYAEICGV
+334 VAYAEICGM

>member
-1 MCSYILY
+1 
-8 RSICTMYFLYPFS
+8 
-21 SRSKTL
+21 
-27 SFPIPKPYN
+27 
-36 FDAVFH
+36 
-42 IFSSRLRASTRPPP
+42 
-56 VRISIIMSVLVSSS
+56 MSVLLSSS
-70 RRVFVV
+70 RRVFVVV

-81 VVVCVVAS
+81 VVVVRVVAS

-98 VNDDA
+98 VNDDDA

-117 IIVRDDVSK
+117 IVVRDDVSK
-126 KSDTNDDGWLYVRHE
+126 KSDTNDDGWVYVRHE

-153 RDFFDGERRWDTT
+153 RDFFDGGERRWDTT
-166 HRRNEERD
+166 HGRNEERD

-214 EARDDERARPS
+214 EAKDDERARPS

-238 YAFAAKAYSASSSAA
+238 YAFAAKASASSAA
-253 REGNESVSMRCKR
+253 REGNESVSMQCNR

-334 VAYAEICGV
+334 VAYAEICGM

>member
-1 MCSYILY
+1 
-8 RSICTMYFLYPFS
+8 
-21 SRSKTL
+21 
-27 SFPIPKPYN
+27 
-36 FDAVFH
+36 
-42 IFSSRLRASTRPPP
+42 
-56 VRISIIMSVLVSSS
+56 MSVLLLSSSFTSSS
-70 RRVFVV
+70 RKQRAFTKVV
-76 YVVFF
+76 YYYVVFF
-81 VVVCVVAS
+81 VVYYVVVCVVVAS
-89 KSTTTLDDD
+89 KSTTTFLDDD
-98 VNDDA
+98 DVINDA
-103 LSFALP
+103 LSKFA
-109 SFVPKVKR
+109 VPKVKR
-117 IIVRDDVSK
+117 IDVFVRDDDDDVSSK
-126 KSDTNDDGWLYVRHE
+126 KSDDTNDVINDGWVYVRHE

-153 RDFFDGERRWDTT
+153 RDFFDDDGEERRWWDTGT

-174 DDFADEEEDTEK
+174 DDYIADDEEEDTEK
-186 VLNAMTTTGFSAED
+186 VLNAMTTTTTTGFSALED

-214 EARDDERARPS
+214 EATRDDERAARPS
-225 FTASRSWSASSAM
+225 FTASSRSWSASSAM

-334 VAYAEICGV
+334 VAYAEICGM

>member
-1 MCSYILY
+1 
-8 RSICTMYFLYPFS
+8 
-21 SRSKTL
+21 
-27 SFPIPKPYN
+27 
-36 FDAVFH
+36 
-42 IFSSRLRASTRPPP
+42 
-56 VRISIIMSVLVSSS
+56 MSVLLSSSFTSSS
-70 RRVFVV
+70 RKQQRAFITKVV
-76 YVVFF
+76 YYYVVFF
-81 VVVCVVAS
+81 VVYYVVVCVVVAS
-89 KSTTTLDDD
+89 KSTTTFLDDD
-98 VNDDA
+98 VIHDA
-103 LSFALP
+103 LSKFA
-109 SFVPKVKR
+109 VPKVKR
-117 IIVRDDVSK
+117 INVFVRDDDDVSSK
-126 KSDTNDDGWLYVRHE
+126 KSDDTNDVNDGWVYVRHE

-153 RDFFDGERRWDTT
+153 RDFFDDDDGEERRWWDTGT

-174 DDFADEEEDTEK
+174 DDYIADDEEEDTEK
-186 VLNAMTTTGFSAED
+186 VLNAMTTTTTTGFSALED

-214 EARDDERARPS
+214 EATRDDERAARPS
-225 FTASRSWSASSAM
+225 FTASRRSWSASSAM
-238 YAFAAKAYSASSSAA
+238 YAFAEKAYSASSAAA

-334 VAYAEICGV
+334 VAYAEICGM

>member
-1 MCSYILY
+1 
-8 RSICTMYFLYPFS
+8 
-21 SRSKTL
+21 
-27 SFPIPKPYN
+27 
-36 FDAVFH
+36 
-42 IFSSRLRASTRPPP
+42 
-56 VRISIIMSVLVSSS
+56 MSVLLSS

-117 IIVRDDVSK
+117 IVVRDDVSK
-126 KSDTNDDGWLYVRHE
+126 KSDTNDDDGWVYVRHE
-141 STLDAVLALATR
+141 STMDAVLALATR

-174 DDFADEEEDTEK
+174 DDYIADDEEEDTEK
-186 VLNAMTTTGFSAED
+186 VLNAMTTTTTGFSALED

-334 VAYAEICGV
+334 VAYAEICGM